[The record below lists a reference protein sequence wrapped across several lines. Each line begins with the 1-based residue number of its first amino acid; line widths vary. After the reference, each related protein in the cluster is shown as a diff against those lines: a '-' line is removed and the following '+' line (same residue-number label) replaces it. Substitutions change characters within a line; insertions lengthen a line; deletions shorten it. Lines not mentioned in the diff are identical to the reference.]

1 MWGRKMF
8 WKILIRILRCSK
20 KDYAKAVRS
29 GRDTY
34 IITLSK
40 FVPAQEELRKWAETF
55 YTARKER

>member
-1 MWGRKMF
+1 MRKMF

-20 KDYAKAVRS
+20 KDYVRAVRL
-29 GRDTY
+29 GKDAY

-55 YTARKER
+55 YAAKTSD